1 MRAVVVLAIPLLWI
15 ADALEIWQ
23 LYVVAGAVG
32 VASVFF
38 DVAYQSYIPVLV
50 DDDVVED
57 ANGKLE
63 STAQVA
69 RLGGPALA
77 GALLKVVSAPV
88 LLVVNAV
95 GFAAKG
101 AGDDGVVQRGV
112 AGVAVLRRGGLQ
124 HRQVT
129 ARQRLCPRRL
139 LGRMNASMRF
149 VVWGVMPLAS
159 LLAGWLGSAF
169 GTVPAMWVGVGIGV
183 LSTLPFLTGPYG
195 RMRELPTRPE

>member
-1 MRAVVVLAIPLLWI
+1 MRAVVVLAIPLLW
-15 ADALEIWQ
+15 
-23 LYVVAGAVG
+23 
-32 VASVFF
+32 
-38 DVAYQSYIPVLV
+38 
-50 DDDVVED
+50 
-57 ANGKLE
+57 
-63 STAQVA
+63 
-69 RLGGPALA
+69 LA